1 MSVFLLMFVA
11 SELARS
17 TQGRA
22 GRELCLE
29 APRKMLGNDRHRVAP
44 GLRLGLRV
52 VVCIRV
58 DVVGERGRVAIHN
71 ELDTSDVDA
80 VGAQEGFVLPYQ
92 GAGEALNDCE
102 LRLLRV
108 LSGAHGAG
116 G

>member
-22 GRELCLE
+22 GRELRLE

-52 VVCIRV
+52 VVRIRV
-58 DVVGERGRVAIHN
+58 DVVGERGRVAILD
-71 ELDTSDVDA
+71 ELDT
-80 VGAQEGFVLPYQ
+80 
-92 GAGEALNDCE
+92 C
-102 LRLLRV
+102 LLYTSPSPRDRSV
-108 LSGAHGAG
+108 SRMPSSA
-116 G
+116 